1 MFIHGQA
8 ATTEIEKCSR
18 MKNAK
23 DLPVISLF
31 SGAGGLDIGF
41 RNAGFRVAVAVE
53 QDTACC
59 DTLRANVPGL
69 PILCR
74 NIVGV
79 RGDEI
84 LRAAGLLVGE
94 AALVIGGPPCQSFSI
109 AGMRQGLN
117 DPRGKLL
124 FEFVRIVR
132 ETLPKG
138 FVLENVKGLSS
149 WDRGRALA
157 LLIDALSEPIAFN
170 GQEYRYRVAPPRVI
184 NAVDYG
190 VPQLRERLF
199 VVGNRMGRG
208 YEYPAASAEPRRTT
222 WDAVGNLPEPTQ
234 PSEQARR
241 VARCIKDRI
250 KKHGY

>member
-1 MFIHGQA
+1 M
-8 ATTEIEKCSR
+8 
-18 MKNAK
+18 

-41 RNAGFRVAVAVE
+41 RSAGFRVAVAVE
-53 QDTACC
+53 QVTACC
-59 DTLRANVPGL
+59 ETLRANVPGL

-79 RGDEI
+79 RGEEI
-84 LRAAGLLVGE
+84 LRAAGLRVGE

-109 AGMRQGLN
+109 AGMRKGLD
-117 DPRGKLL
+117 DPRGRLL
-124 FEFVRIVR
+124 FEFARIVR

-149 WDRGRALA
+149 WDGGRALA
-157 LLIDALSEPIAFN
+157 LLIDALSEPITFN
-170 GQEYRYRVAPPRVI
+170 GQEYRYRVAPPRVL

-190 VPQLRERLF
+190 VPQMRERLF
-199 VVGNRMGRG
+199 VVGNRIGRG
-208 YEYPAASAEPRRTT
+208 YEYPSPLSTPRKTT
-222 WDAVGNLPEPTQ
+222 WDAIGSLPEPAG
-234 PSEQARR
+234 PSEQAKR

-250 KKHGY
+250 KKYGY